1 MSNNRGMDKENV
13 VCVCVCVCVCVYI
26 YIYIIEYN
34 SAIKSNEIMPFAET
48 WVDLET
54 IKQSEVR
61 QKEKNSII
69 Y

>member
-1 MSNNRGMDKENV
+1 M
-13 VCVCVCVCVCVYI
+13 
-26 YIYIIEYN
+26 EYY
-34 SAIKSNEIMPFAET
+34 SAFKSNEIMPCAET

>member
-13 VCVCVCVCVCVYI
+13 VGVYI
-26 YIYIIEYN
+26 YIMEYY
-34 SAIKSNEIMPFAET
+34 SAFKSNEIMPCAET